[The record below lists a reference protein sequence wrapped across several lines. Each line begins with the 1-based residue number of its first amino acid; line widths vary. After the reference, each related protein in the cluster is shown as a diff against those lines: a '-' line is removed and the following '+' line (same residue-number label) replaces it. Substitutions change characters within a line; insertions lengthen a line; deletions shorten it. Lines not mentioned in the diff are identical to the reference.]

1 MNTLIYNA
9 RMALR
14 DFMEVNIHTEG
25 NDVVYLT
32 FFPNLVWE
40 GAQETRAD
48 DVLRNIIARLHD
60 MDLDVAGG
68 DEAIPALRDSRPVEI
83 VRKAA

>member
-14 DFMEVNIHTEG
+14 DFMEVNIYTQG

-32 FFPNLVWE
+32 VFPNLVWE
-40 GAQETRAD
+40 GALETRAD
-48 DVLRNIIARLHD
+48 EVIRNIIARLHD
-60 MDLDVAGG
+60 MDLDVVGG
-68 DEAIPALRDSRPVEI
+68 DKAIDILRDSKPVEI
-83 VRKAA
+83 IRKAA

>member
-14 DFMEVNIHTEG
+14 DIMEVNIFSQG
-25 NDVVYLT
+25 NDKVFLT
-32 FFPNLVWE
+32 VFPDLVWE
-40 GAQETRAD
+40 GTEDTQTEK
-48 DVLRNIIARLHD
+48 VIRNVIARLHD

-68 DEAIPALRDSRPVEI
+68 EDAVRTLLDAGSVEI